1 MPDRAETLCHYALLR
16 ASCSARIVNKKLC
29 EARASGR
36 PKSCGNVAVSHLRLP
51 TTWVQMAS
59 PEIAPELTGHGLPLS
74 KCEAYNRVYQKRGNY
89 HRVAR
94 LLSYNQSKSRCNSS
108 SRCNVVSS
116 RHLAAKARA
125 TPGPSFLAYTF

>member
-51 TTWVQMAS
+51 TTWVQMAVPARRS
-59 PEIAPELTGHGLPLS
+59 ETR
-74 KCEAYNRVYQKRGNY
+74 RVGTLN
-89 HRVAR
+89 AR
-94 LLSYNQSKSRCNSS
+94 
-108 SRCNVVSS
+108 
-116 RHLAAKARA
+116 
-125 TPGPSFLAYTF
+125 